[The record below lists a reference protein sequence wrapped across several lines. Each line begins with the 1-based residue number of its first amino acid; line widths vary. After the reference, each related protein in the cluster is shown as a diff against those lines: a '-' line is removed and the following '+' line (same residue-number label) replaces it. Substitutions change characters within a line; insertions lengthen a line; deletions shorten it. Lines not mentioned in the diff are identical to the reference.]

1 MHSRVD
7 FPFGPH
13 GYESFNGC
21 RIFLYGRREMK
32 EPEYDVVVIG
42 TGMGG
47 AAAGAVLASEGCK
60 VILLEKN
67 ERIGGA
73 CSFYEKEGVHVD
85 VGAHFFSRGNRG
97 PIGEVQRR
105 LRAPQPIQFLRCDPM
120 MRIQGP
126 SFDITGDTRPSS
138 LPLFYASMF
147 RQLGVKPLEIPAL
160 LRRMLAPLVLSGRA
174 IQSMD
179 SARLEDDALGVMRN
193 PRLMLFNSTM
203 MGLYFVIPFSWVSAG
218 ESAWCTQRALRDRNP
233 GYPRGGA
240 AAIPEAFVEGA
251 RALGARIDRN
261 SRVKRICVQGGK
273 TVGVET
279 ADGRFFS
286 SRAVVS
292 TTSLQD
298 TVRLAGEESFTPAY
312 RDHIHK
318 MRSSLSAVQAKI
330 LLDRQVVKEG
340 ILVGIRDARAAPG
353 ASLSVEDVHR
363 LWEDTLAG
371 KIPKIFAYYC
381 PVPTNF
387 DPQLAPRGMQLLTL
401 GSAAP
406 TCDQETPEGQDA
418 WIDAML
424 EALFTLRPEIRN
436 HVVWI
441 DRFNNRFLENW
452 MGKRGGPVI
461 STYQDTRQVGRLR
474 HPNAM
479 PIPGLYAAGD
489 CAGARGIG
497 TELACQGGIDCA
509 DTIVRA
515 FHHSH
520 L

>member
-1 MHSRVD
+1 MSR
-7 FPFGPH
+7 
-13 GYESFNGC
+13 
-21 RIFLYGRREMK
+21 
-32 EPEYDVVVIG
+32 PEYDVVIVG

-47 AAAGAVLASEGCK
+47 AAAGAVLARQGFK
-60 VILLEKN
+60 VLVLEKN

-97 PIGEVQRR
+97 PLGEVERR
-105 LRAPQPIQFLRCDPM
+105 LGAKTSVEFLRHDPL

-126 SFDITGDTRPSS
+126 SFDITADARLRS
-138 LPLFYASMF
+138 LPRFYASMF
-147 RQLGVKPLEIPAL
+147 RQFGVKPLQIPAIL
-160 LRRMLAPLVLSGRA
+160 KRTFASLVLSDRD
-174 IQSMD
+174 IQSMNEKK
-179 SARLEDDALGVMRN
+179 LEEEGLPVEQN

-218 ESAWCTQRALRDRNP
+218 EAAWCTQKAMRDQAS

-240 AAIPEAFVEGA
+240 AAIPQAFLDGA
-251 RALGARIDRN
+251 RAFGARIERN
-261 SRVKRICVQGGK
+261 CRVKKISVQRGK
-273 TVGVET
+273 IVGVES

-292 TTSLQD
+292 NTSLQD
-298 TVRLAGEESFTPAY
+298 TVRLAGKQRFSPDYLE
-312 RDHIHK
+312 HVQG

-330 LLDRQVVKEG
+330 LLDRPVVKEG
-340 ILVGIRDARAAPG
+340 ILVGMRDARDTAGSP
-353 ASLSVEDVHR
+353 LSVEDVHQ

-371 KIPKIFAYYC
+371 RVPKIFPYYC

-387 DPQLAPRGMQLLTL
+387 DPQLAPAGKQLLTL
-401 GSAAP
+401 GAAAP
-406 TCDQETPEGQDA
+406 RCGQETPDGPDA

-424 EALFTLRPEIRN
+424 EALFTLRPEIRD

-441 DRFNNRFLENW
+441 DRLNTRFLENW
-452 MGKRGGPVI
+452 LGKKGGPVI
-461 STYQDTRQVGRLR
+461 STCQDTRQVGRLR
-474 HPNAM
+474 HPNEM

-497 TELACQGGIDCA
+497 TELACQSGIDCA
-509 DTIVRA
+509 ETITRA
-515 FHHSH
+515 FHNR
-520 L
+520 LL

>member
-1 MHSRVD
+1 V
-7 FPFGPH
+7 
-13 GYESFNGC
+13 E
-21 RIFLYGRREMK
+21 K
-32 EPEYDVVVIG
+32 PEYDVVIIG

-47 AAAGAVLASEGCK
+47 TAAGAVLAGHGCK

-67 ERIGGA
+67 ERVGGA

-105 LRAPQPIQFLRCDPM
+105 LGARQAVQFLRHEPL

-126 SFDITGDTRPSS
+126 SFDITGDTRIRS

-147 RQLGVKPLEIPAL
+147 RQLGIKPLQIPAL
-160 LRRMLAPLVLSGRA
+160 LKRMLAPLVLSDRA
-174 IQSMD
+174 MKSMNEVN
-179 SARLEDDALGVMRN
+179 LEEDALRVRQN

-203 MGLYFVIPFSWVSAG
+203 MGLYFVIPFSRVSAG
-218 ESAWCTQRALRDRNP
+218 EAAWCTQRALRDQAP

-240 AAIPEAFVEGA
+240 VAIPEAFLEGA
-251 RALGARIDRN
+251 RAFGARIEKN
-261 SRVKRICVQGGK
+261 SRVKRICVQRGK

-298 TVRLAGEESFTPAY
+298 TVRLTGKQRFTPEY
-312 RDHIHK
+312 LEHIGR

-330 LLDRQVVKEG
+330 LLDRPVVKEG
-340 ILVGIRDARAAPG
+340 ILVGIRDARNNPE
-353 ASLSVEDVHR
+353 SPLSVEDIHG

-371 KIPKIFAYYC
+371 RIPKIFSYYC

-387 DPQLAPRGMQLLTL
+387 DPQLAPPGMQLLTL

-406 TCDQETPEGQDA
+406 TCDQETPDGQDA

-424 EALFTLRPEIRN
+424 EALFTLRPEIRK

-441 DRFNNRFLENW
+441 DRFNTRFLESW

-461 STYQDTRQVGRLR
+461 STCQDTRQVGRLR
-474 HPNAM
+474 HPNET
-479 PIPGLYAAGD
+479 PIPGLYVAGD

-497 TELACQGGIDCA
+497 TELACQSGIDCA
-509 DTIVRA
+509 DTIARA
-515 FHHSH
+515 LHHN
-520 L
+520 LL